1 MNQMIAPAQEAK
13 IMLGPCGMIDRVSA
27 LATVFCVRSQW
38 IVAAPDS
45 HGEGGIY
52 VTAFSGPQAHERAM
66 EYASEKYSGVQV
78 LGLDQRPTNTPLH

>member
-1 MNQMIAPAQEAK
+1 MHQTVAPAQEAK
-13 IMLGPCGMIDRVSA
+13 IMLGPYGVVNRVSA

-52 VTAFSGPQAHERAM
+52 VTAFSGPKAQERAI
-66 EYASEKYSGVQV
+66 EYASEKYSGMQ
-78 LGLDQRPTNTPLH
+78 LLAADQRPN